1 LPNAFTFASPVA
13 SDLYSRLK
21 AALVPL
27 GPFREEVKKTSIHL
41 SRNSAFLGV
50 HPRKEHLLVTI
61 KSDKATKSRR
71 VVKAE
76 QVSANRW
83 HLEVKI
89 AAASE
94 IDKEFLDWARHAYE
108 LCGEKVSTKER

>member
-1 LPNAFTFASPVA
+1 MPDALVSASPVA
-13 SDLYSRLK
+13 CALYAKLK
-21 AALVPL
+21 AALAPL
-27 GPFREEVKKTSIHL
+27 GPYREEVKKTSIHL
-41 SRNSAFLGV
+41 ARYSAFLGV

-71 VVKAE
+71 IIKTE

-89 AAASE
+89 GEPSE
-94 IDKEFLDWARHAYE
+94 IDKEFLGWARHAYD
-108 LCGEKVSTKER
+108 LCGEKVPTK